1 MLSRRSFAKFIGATS
16 LAGCACTAQ
25 TGFLAQAVAQ
35 TNQAANQPPRPGARG
50 TYLIKN
56 GAVITADATLGVLP
70 RADVL
75 IRDGAIEKVGENLSE
90 PGAETINAEDMI
102 VMPGLID
109 THYHMWS
116 ALGRNYLADGFEYF
130 PAKAATSA
138 LYTPDDFYNSIMLA
152 MAELAN
158 NGVTTVHNWAH
169 NVRSPA
175 HANAE
180 LRAHRDSLL
189 RARYAYGHI
198 DMLARDKPLDF
209 TDIDR
214 VRDEWFG
221 STSPF
226 GELVHLGVNLRGIG
240 QATEAVFH
248 EDVARAMERKL
259 PIAVH
264 AGQTPP
270 NNMSAVD
277 YEKRGYLGPNFL
289 ICHYLP
295 GSDDDY
301 AAMVRAGSP
310 ISFATHSEHRL
321 GLAGDPRDAFMRMRK
336 AGLKI
341 SLSCD
346 ASSITPPNMLEIMR
360 FTWNMAIPWKGTP
373 TEKDSFLGFKEVID
387 MGTINGAKALGL
399 GNITGSLT
407 PGKRADIILIRTNDV
422 NTAPMANIE
431 ATVVMSATPQN
442 IDTVFADGRIVKR
455 GGKLVAYDV
464 PRIVAAAKESS
475 LRIRKAAGGRLAPPA
490 CCG

>member
-1 MLSRRSFAKFIGATS
+1 MLSRRLFGKLLTATS
-16 LAGCACTAQ
+16 LAGCAC
-25 TGFLAQAVAQ
+25 V
-35 TNQAANQPPRPGARG
+35 RPGHFIAEASAQGVGPSIARG

-56 GAVITADATLGVLP
+56 GAVITVDPTLGVLP

-75 IRDGAIEKVGENLSE
+75 IRNGIIEKVGENLSD
-90 PGAETINAEDMI
+90 PAAELLDAQDMI

-130 PAKAATSA
+130 PAKTATSA
-138 LYTPDDFYNSIMLA
+138 LYTPDDFYNSIMLG

-175 HANAE
+175 HADAE

-198 DMLARDKPLDF
+198 DRLDRNKPLDF
-209 TDIDR
+209 ADIER
-214 VRDEWFG
+214 VRGEWFG
-221 STSPF
+221 ASSPF
-226 GELVHLGVNLRGIG
+226 EGLVHLGVNLRGIG

-248 EDVARAMERKL
+248 EDVGRALERKL

-264 AGQTPP
+264 AGQAPP
-270 NNMSAVD
+270 NATFATD

-295 GSDDDY
+295 GRDEDY

-310 ISFATHSEHRL
+310 LSYATHSEHRL
-321 GLAGDPRDAFMRMRK
+321 GLAGDAREAFMRMRK
-336 AGLKI
+336 SGLSI

-346 ASSITPPNMLEIMR
+346 ASSIAPPNMLEIMR
-360 FTWNMAIPWKGTP
+360 FTWNMAIPWKGSP
-373 TEKDSFLGFKEVID
+373 SEKDSFLGFSEVIQ
-387 MGTINGAKALGL
+387 MGTLNGAKALGL
-399 GNITGSLT
+399 GEVTGSLT
-407 PGKRADIILIRTNDV
+407 PGKRADVILIRTNDV
-422 NTAPMANIE
+422 NTAPLANIE
-431 ATVVMSATPQN
+431 ATVVMSATPAN
-442 IDTVFADGRIVKR
+442 VDTVLVDGKIVKR

-464 PRIVAAAKESS
+464 PRIVRAANESS
-475 LRIRKAAGGRLAPPA
+475 LRIRKAAGGRLAPPD

>member
-1 MLSRRSFAKFIGATS
+1 MLTRRNFSRLSALSAASVLTARSPFVETAAAQSAPTAPSIGS
-16 LAGCACTAQ
+16 
-25 TGFLAQAVAQ
+25 
-35 TNQAANQPPRPGARG
+35 
-50 TYLIKN
+50 YLIKN
-56 GAVITADATLGVLP
+56 GATITCDPSLGTLP
-70 RADVL
+70 RADILVRRGT
-75 IRDGAIEKVGENLSE
+75 IERVAPDIDADGVEVIDAS
-90 PGAETINAEDMI
+90 DMI

-138 LYTPDDFYNSIMLA
+138 LYTPEDFYNSIMLA

-175 HANAE
+175 HADAE
-180 LRAHRDSLL
+180 LRAHRDSFL

-198 DMLARDKPLDF
+198 DGLARDKLLDF
-209 TDIDR
+209 SDIER
-214 VRDEWFG
+214 VRGEWFG
-221 STSPF
+221 SSTQLR
-226 GELVHLGVNLRGIG
+226 GLVHLACNLRGIG

-248 EDVARAMERKL
+248 EDVVRAMEHKL

-270 NNMSAVD
+270 NLMSAVD
-277 YEKRGYLGPNFL
+277 FEKRGYLGPNFL

-295 GSDDDY
+295 GTDADY
-301 AAMVRAGSP
+301 AAMARAGSP
-310 ISFATHSEHRL
+310 ISFSTLSEHRL
-321 GLAGDPRDAFMRMRK
+321 GLAGDPRAAFMRMRK
-336 AGLKI
+336 ANLLM

-346 ASSITPPNMLEIMR
+346 ASSISPPNMLEIMR
-360 FTWNMAIPWKGTP
+360 TTWNMAIPWRGTP
-373 TEKDSFLGFKEVID
+373 SETDSFLGFREVIA

-399 GNITGSLT
+399 GDVTGSLA

-431 ATVVMSATPQN
+431 ATVVLSATPAN
-442 IDTVFADGRIVKR
+442 VDTVMVDGRIVKR
-455 GGKLVAYDV
+455 EGKLVAYDI
-464 PRIVAAAKESS
+464 PQIVAAAKRSS
-475 LRIRKAAGGRLAPPA
+475 LRIRTAAGGRLTP
-490 CCG
+490 

>member
-1 MLSRRSFAKFIGATS
+1 MLNRRSFAKLLGATS
-16 LAGCACTAQ
+16 LAGCACTLPS
-25 TGFLAQAVAQ
+25 GFVAEAVAQ
-35 TNQAANQPPRPGARG
+35 TPAAPVGRGA
-50 TYLIKN
+50 YLIKN
-56 GAVITADATLGVLP
+56 GAVITVDPKLGVLP

-75 IRDGAIEKVGENLSE
+75 VRNGVIEAVGENLN
-90 PGAETINAEDMI
+90 GAGVETIDAEDMI
-102 VMPGLID
+102 VMPGFID

-116 ALGRNYLADGFEYF
+116 ALGRNYLADGGFEYF
-130 PAKAATSA
+130 PAKNATSA

-175 HANAE
+175 HADAE
-180 LRAHRDSLL
+180 LRAHKDSLL

-209 TDIDR
+209 TDIER
-214 VRDEWFG
+214 VRKDYFSSG
-221 STSPF
+221 TAF
-226 GELVHLGVNLRGIG
+226 DGLVHFGVNLRGIG

-248 EDVARAMERKL
+248 EDVGQALARKL

-264 AGQTPP
+264 AGQAPP
-270 NNMSAVD
+270 NNFNAVD

-289 ICHYLP
+289 VCHYLP
-295 GSDDDY
+295 GSDEDY

-310 ISFATHSEHRL
+310 LSFATHSEHRL
-321 GLAGDPRDAFMRMRK
+321 GLAGDAREAFMRMRK
-336 AGLKI
+336 AGLSI

-360 FTWNMAIPWKGTP
+360 FTWNMAIPWRGTKS
-373 TEKDSFLGFKEVID
+373 EKDPFLGFKEVIE

-399 GNITGSLT
+399 GDVTGSLT
-407 PGKRADIILIRTNDV
+407 PGKRADIILINANDV
-422 NTAPMANIE
+422 NTAPLANIE
-431 ATVVMSATPQN
+431 ATVVMSATPAN
-442 IDTVFADGRIVKR
+442 VDTVLIDGKIVKR

-464 PRIVAAAKESS
+464 PRIVRAAKESS
-475 LRIRKAAGGRLAPPA
+475 LRIRKSAGGRLTPPA
-490 CCG
+490 CCGG